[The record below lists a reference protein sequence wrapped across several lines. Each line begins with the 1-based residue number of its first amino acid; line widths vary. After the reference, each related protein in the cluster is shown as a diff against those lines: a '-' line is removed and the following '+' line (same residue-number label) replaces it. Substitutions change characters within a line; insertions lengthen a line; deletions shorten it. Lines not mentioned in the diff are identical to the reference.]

1 MTTLIFWI
9 WQFLKVIIG
18 FSVLG
23 LLFFFALFAYQTY
36 KEMKDQ
42 QKNEKE

>member
-9 WQFLKVIIG
+9 WQFLRVIIA

-23 LLFFFALFAYQTY
+23 LLLFFALFVYQTY

-42 QKNEKE
+42 QKHEKK